1 MKIKSISSS
10 DILETDFNIH
20 LVLSEVMEHLVH
32 PCQHLLMTRSSVSSS
47 ARLLLHQ
54 GLRLSSCCC
63 QVLFLHFHLK
73 KNYTVKLTKHQNVP
87 RTLIN
92 FPRFLLLQTLSFHK
106 EGEEI
111 FSKKVMMLC
120 LGEEFSTT
128 GCSKKHSKDVG

>member
-1 MKIKSISSS
+1 MKKTISSS

-32 PCQHLLMTRSSVSSS
+32 PRQHLLMTRSSVPSS
-47 ARLLLHQ
+47 AWLLLHQ

-111 FSKKVMMLC
+111 FSRKVMMLC
-120 LGEEFSTT
+120 LGEEFSSTEYP
-128 GCSKKHSKDVG
+128 KKHSKDVG